1 MDFKLWLLLVEGGR
15 FDREAF
21 NDVFRR
27 QLDALLP
34 KVTDQR
40 RRASLERVRDVDFVG
55 YILTALRNAGLGDD
69 RDREEAA
76 HDAVVQLLVQPGQLF
91 SGYDPDRSGPME
103 ARFALSVRNA
113 VLNVLRS
120 RRRREPLSRAVG
132 GTGVEAVPDRRRD
145 ADDEILAAFMRYLK
159 AEVGDDA
166 VKLLT
171 VKMDDELSQRDL
183 VRHPEFRGMGE
194 WRIRRL
200 MMQIKDAAVKFARR
214 QGDEQILAAINR
226 LTRADEWCGGRAWV
240 AA

>member
-1 MDFKLWLLLVEGGR
+1 
-15 FDREAF
+15 
-21 NDVFRR
+21 
-27 QLDALLP
+27 
-34 KVTDQR
+34 
-40 RRASLERVRDVDFVG
+40 
-55 YILTALRNAGLGDD
+55 
-69 RDREEAA
+69 
-76 HDAVVQLLVQPGQLF
+76 
-91 SGYDPDRSGPME
+91 ME

-132 GTGVEAVPDRRRD
+132 GTGVEAVPDRRRGG
-145 ADDEILAAFMRYLK
+145 DDEVLAAFLRFLK

-183 VRHPEFRGMGE
+183 IRHPEFKEMGE

-200 MMQIKDAAVKFARR
+200 MVQIRDAAVAFAER
-214 QGDEQILAAINR
+214 QGDDEILAAINR
-226 LTRADEWCGGRAWV
+226 LTRTDEWCGGRAWV

>member
-1 MDFKLWLLLVEGGR
+1 
-15 FDREAF
+15 
-21 NDVFRR
+21 
-27 QLDALLP
+27 
-34 KVTDQR
+34 
-40 RRASLERVRDVDFVG
+40 VRGTDFVG

-76 HDAVVQLLVQPGQLF
+76 HDVVVQLLVQPGQLF

-103 ARFALSVRNA
+103 ARFAVSVRNA

-120 RRRREPLSRAVG
+120 RRRREPMSRAVG
-132 GTGVEAVPDRRRD
+132 GTGVEAVPDRRRAED
-145 ADDEILAAFMRYLK
+145 GEVLAAFLKFLK

-171 VKMDDELSQRDL
+171 VKMDDELSQRD
-183 VRHPEFRGMGE
+183 VIRHPEFKEMGE

-200 MMQIKDAAVKFARR
+200 MMQIRNAAVKFAER
-214 QGDEQILAAINR
+214 QGDDEILAAINR
-226 LTRADEWCGGRAWV
+226 LTRTDEWCGGRAWV

>member
-1 MDFKLWLLLVEGGR
+1 MRG
-15 FDREAF
+15 
-21 NDVFRR
+21 
-27 QLDALLP
+27 
-34 KVTDQR
+34 T
-40 RRASLERVRDVDFVG
+40 DFVG

-76 HDAVVQLLVQPGQLF
+76 HDVVVQLLVQPGQLF

-103 ARFALSVRNA
+103 ARFAVSVRNA

-120 RRRREPLSRAVG
+120 RRRREPMSRAVG
-132 GTGVEAVPDRRRD
+132 GTGVEAVPDRRRAED
-145 ADDEILAAFMRYLK
+145 GEVLAAFLKFLK

-171 VKMDDELSQRDL
+171 VKMDDELSQRD
-183 VRHPEFRGMGE
+183 VIRHPEFKEMGE

-200 MMQIKDAAVKFARR
+200 MMQIRNAAVKFAER
-214 QGDEQILAAINR
+214 QGDDEILAAINR
-226 LTRADEWCGGRAWV
+226 LTRTDEWCGGRAWV

>member
-1 MDFKLWLLLVEGGR
+1 MRG
-15 FDREAF
+15 
-21 NDVFRR
+21 
-27 QLDALLP
+27 
-34 KVTDQR
+34 T
-40 RRASLERVRDVDFVG
+40 DFVG
-55 YILTALRNAGLGDD
+55 YILTALRNAGLGAD

-76 HDAVVQLLVQPGQLF
+76 HDVVVQLLVLPGQLF

-132 GTGVEAVPDRRRD
+132 GTGVEAVPDRRRAED
-145 ADDEILAAFMRYLK
+145 GDVLAAFMRYLQ

-171 VKMDDELSQRDL
+171 VKMDDDLSQRDL
-183 VRHPEFRGMGE
+183 VRHPEFKDMGE
-194 WRIRRL
+194 WRVRRL
-200 MMQIKDAAVKFARR
+200 MARIRDTAVKFAER
-214 QGDEQILAAINR
+214 QGDDAVLAAITR
-226 LTRADEWCGGRAWV
+226 LTRADEWAGGRAWV

>member
-34 KVTDQR
+34 GVTDER

-55 YILTALRNAGLGDD
+55 YILAALRNAGLGDD

-76 HDAVVQLLVQPGQLF
+76 HDVVVQLLVQPGQLF

-132 GTGVEAVPDRRRD
+132 GTGVEAVPDRRRGG
-145 ADDEILAAFMRYLK
+145 DDEVLAAFLRYLK

-171 VKMDDELSQRDL
+171 AKLDDELSQRD
-183 VRHPEFRGMGE
+183 VIRHPEFRGMGE
-194 WRIRRL
+194 WRVRRL
-200 MMQIKDAAVKFARR
+200 MARIRDAARAFAERE
-214 QGDEQILAAINR
+214 GDDESLAAITR
-226 LTRADEWCGGRAWV
+226 LTRADEWAGGRAWL